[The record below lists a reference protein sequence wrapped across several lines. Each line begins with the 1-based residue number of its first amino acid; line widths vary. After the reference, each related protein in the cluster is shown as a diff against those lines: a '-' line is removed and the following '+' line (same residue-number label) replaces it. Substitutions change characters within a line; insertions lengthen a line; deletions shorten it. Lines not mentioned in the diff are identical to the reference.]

1 MSRRDRVVR
10 ELAEQ
15 LVRDRQPDYFTF
27 ADWEKLDEIE
37 LAKGEALGR
46 PRLKFTSV
54 EEMLAAI
61 GKQTVEPVL

>member
-1 MSRRDRVVR
+1 VHN
-10 ELAEQ
+10 
-15 LVRDRQPDYFTF
+15 RQPDYFTF

-37 LAKGEALGR
+37 VAKGYALGR

-61 GKQTVEPVL
+61 GKQAAEPVL